1 MSSNPDLQAQL
12 GDMLNKSRR
21 SLKAA
26 RIHLSAGDFDFA
38 ASRAYYAAFY
48 AMEAAL
54 LSKSITCSTHGGV
67 LTLFSERYIKTGAL
81 PNGFGAKAAR
91 LFRDRQVGD
100 YEFDVSVTADDAQM
114 DVEVAS
120 EMVVA
125 IEPLLSQS

>member
-1 MSSNPDLQAQL
+1 M
-12 GDMLNKSRR
+12 
-21 SLKAA
+21 
-26 RIHLSAGDFDFA
+26 
-38 ASRAYYAAFY
+38 
-48 AMEAAL
+48 
-54 LSKSITCSTHGGV
+54 
-67 LTLFSERYIKTGAL
+67 FSERYIKTGAL